1 MEKECAIVIVA
12 SSLIPVVDQCI
23 ITIDRFYIVLGA
35 DIPGVVFTVHCLK
48 GVPGFV
54 IADLSNDGEPGVV
67 ITDLSVVIVDPT
79 VDMYLVFSLQI
90 SVLTVYL
97 VMLLAVTAASV
108 VLSVLILRFH
118 HRPNSSPVTGC
129 LASFTLVLRRVLCM
143 GEFQPQAVE
152 EERSGQSVQ
161 DKERGGKSPASVKL
175 ADSLILG
182 QTQEG
187 VVKRHTK
194 NLVSPARLGGDEGSW
209 LGSIPP
215 LTFHEKRKSV
225 SGPMAADTLDRFI
238 FLFFTFIS
246 LGSTAICLIV
256 LITGATQQEKDTSL
270 T

>member
-1 MEKECAIVIVA
+1 M
-12 SSLIPVVDQCI
+12 
-23 ITIDRFYIVLGA
+23 LGA

-54 IADLSNDGEPGVV
+54 IADLSVV
-67 ITDLSVVIVDPT
+67 IADPT

-129 LASFTLVLRRVLCM
+129 LASFTMALRRMLCM

-152 EERSGQSVQ
+152 EERSGQGVQ
-161 DKERGGKSPASVKL
+161 VKERGGKSPANVKL

-194 NLVSPARLGGDEGSW
+194 NSVSPARPGGDEGSW

-225 SGPMAADTLDRFI
+225 SGPMAAETLDRFI
-238 FLFFTFIS
+238 FLLLTFIS